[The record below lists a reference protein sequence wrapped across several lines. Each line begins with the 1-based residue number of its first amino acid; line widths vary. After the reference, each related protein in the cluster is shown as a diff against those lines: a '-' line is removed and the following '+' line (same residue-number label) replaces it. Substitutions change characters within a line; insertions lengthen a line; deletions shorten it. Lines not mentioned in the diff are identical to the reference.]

1 MSRLLFVFVL
11 LLVSC
16 SDGVY
21 QVKTEFSESP
31 APPKPDYSNENYW
44 ASLPVKRDAA
54 DSIPQKSGLKD
65 NQANASADVFF
76 LHPTIFTRKPT
87 NEYIWNADVND
98 VKLNEKIQHST
109 ILNQASAFNGVGRV
123 YAPYYREAHLYAFYT
138 KDRKAASRALDLA
151 YQDVRAAFEFYLEH
165 YNQGRPIVIASHSQ
179 GSYHA
184 ERLLK
189 DFFDGKELR
198 AKLVVAYL
206 IGRAIK
212 PDAFTTIHPSEK
224 PDEVGV
230 WASWN
235 TFARNHYPKNYEQ
248 FFKGSLSTNPLL
260 WNSSD
265 AFASKELNRGGV
277 GPNFIYLPQLA
288 DAQNQKGILWI
299 NKPYVKGRLFLRTK
313 RWHYADINLFY
324 MNLRENAIL
333 RVEKFLQKEV
343 TN

>member
-1 MSRLLFVFVL
+1 MTMSRLFLAFILF
-11 LLVSC
+11 LVSC
-16 SDGVY
+16 SGRVY
-21 QVKTEFSESP
+21 QVKTEFSKSP
-31 APPKPDYSNENYW
+31 IPPNPDYSNENYW
-44 ASLPVKRDAA
+44 ASLPFKKDAA
-54 DSIPQKSGLKD
+54 DSIPKKSGLKD
-65 NQANASADVFF
+65 NQANSSADVFF
-76 LHPTIFTRKPT
+76 LHPTIFTEQPT
-87 NEYIWNADVND
+87 TQYLWNADVND
-98 VKLNEKIQHST
+98 QELNRKIQLST

-123 YAPYYREAHLYAFYT
+123 YAPYYRQAHLYAFYT
-138 KDRKAASRALDLA
+138 KDTNAVSQALDLA
-151 YQDVRAAFEFYLEH
+151 YQDVKAAFEFYLEH

-198 AKLVVAYL
+198 TKLVVAYL
-206 IGRAIK
+206 VGRAIK
-212 PDAFTTIHPSEK
+212 PDAFTTIYPSEK

-248 FFKGSLSTNPLL
+248 FFKKSLSTNPLL

-277 GPNFIYLPQLA
+277 GPDFTYLPQLA
-288 DAQNQKGILWI
+288 DAQNHNGILWI
-299 NKPYVKGRLFLRTK
+299 HKPFVKGRFFLRTK

-333 RVEKFLQKEV
+333 RVEKFLQGK
-343 TN
+343 